1 MRKFGQAVL
10 GVLILYG
17 LIGCRPIVPSGE
29 PGEQSEPVIT
39 DLGPTPG
46 GAAPATPT
54 ATTAIAEEITMTPD
68 FASNPMVAQAIADL
82 AARLDIAPDVID
94 VIRVEEVEWPDGSL
108 GCPQPDMRYPQV
120 LVNGS
125 FIQLQVGTKPTIIT
139 AVVAGRRFYAHL
151 RTKSCPKTC
160 RQSCAAGNVSFG
172 PG

>member
-125 FIQLQVGTKPTIIT
+125 FIQLQVGDQTYHYHSGGSRPPFLCTSKDEVLPEDLPPE
-139 AVVAGRRFYAHL
+139 L
-151 RTKSCPKTC
+151 R
-160 RQSCAAGNVSFG
+160 GG
-172 PG
+172 

>member
-1 MRKFGQAVL
+1 MKRFGQAVL

-29 PGEQSEPVIT
+29 SGEQSEPAIT

-125 FIQLQVGTKPTIIT
+125 FIQLQVGDQTYHYHSGGSRPPFLCTSKDEVLPEDLPPE
-139 AVVAGRRFYAHL
+139 L
-151 RTKSCPKTC
+151 R
-160 RQSCAAGNVSFG
+160 GG
-172 PG
+172 